1 MIETIKGFRGKDG
14 PILLDYSGVANVPG
28 ALESIAG
35 MAAKVGDQFE
45 VASVDDAGKVKTVR
59 PISTNVK
66 SVGGVGP
73 DGTGNVPLD
82 WVATRTVRI
91 DQAGEAL
98 VPEVVMAAGVSKAF
112 NYDTIAGQ
120 EELAVLCDGKLYL
133 CTPKFN
139 SEGGGDCTEYYFH
152 LGNASLRSGSAPNT
166 GEPFFFHGYSGASS
180 PVVAYFSTAGEH
192 TIEIYGGKEVLIY
205 NKMPKEFLPDG
216 VGNGSGQNVY
226 NVRTY
231 GAIGD
236 GTTDDTDA
244 IAAAIAALP
253 TGGTLHFPAGTY
265 MVDNVFAK
273 SDMTIQGDGWGSVIK
288 LLPARTNYHG
298 RNSCINIEGVER
310 VIVRDIKL
318 DGDRATQQA
327 TAAAQDARL
336 NGLFITSA
344 KDIYIENV
352 WMYNNGYHGCIM
364 VGVENVTFSH
374 CRSSFNGFRPIHG
387 HTEIY
392 NVRVSNCICE
402 DNGKGLTGGS
412 GFENDAVFFF
422 GVQRLTINDN
432 IVRSNRRGCICVGAD
447 HSSVTTGTIIPSGSI
462 SITGNVCECYEDLP
476 YVPTAESDTGVA
488 KFSSQGIVVYGSD
501 GEMRNVTVSGNTIK
515 NAHEAIYLY
524 ASDNLVTSL
533 NAAVTGNTI
542 IDCSI
547 GVKAVEVADITIT
560 GNQFRNLAEQM
571 MYAQSVERLLVSG
584 NNVYAPGTSEYR
596 LCSVHGSSNVVI
608 TGNQFVCPARI
619 AVYAPD
625 SNANVV
631 ITNNVMLGFADENPI
646 TNTNGVTQNNIIGKT
661 AVEPE
666 PDDGGD
672 TGDGGDAGDGG
683 DTGDGDYPD
692 DSDVETEKVY
702 AGAYENAGF
711 VRLNLAS
718 PNTGSVAYVHTTP
731 IPMTDADTRYE
742 LNTYV
747 PINDEGVEPEGYT
760 GIGADKEPS
769 IVFLSGDDHMT
780 DAVGIVPMFTRTNGT
795 WSYNAN
801 NFITNAANRIFGFT
815 ISISAKKVRELFP
828 TATHVMFQV
837 EKSSDPDAVSSV
849 TFGPLGDG
857 KSYVYR
863 AVTE

>member
-1 MIETIKGFRGKDG
+1 MSLAEDLLNSLPEDQPAVASADPATEPHIVINADKTITIPEALQRILVQHEHNIETVTFDCPRYWDG
-14 PILLDYSGVANVPG
+14 HDLSQMGLQIVFQRSDGHKEPHPVENLRVDEPNDRMIHFDWTISGNTTFTSG
-28 ALESIAG
+28 
-35 MAAKVGDQFE
+35 
-45 VASVDDAGKVKTVR
+45 
-59 PISTNVK
+59 NVK
-66 SVGGVGP
+66 I
-73 DGTGNVPLD
+73 
-82 WVATRTVRI
+82 TVC
-91 DQAGEAL
+91 AKLTNAE
-98 VPEVVMAAGVSKAF
+98 GVSEREWH
-112 NYDTIAGQ
+112 TIPNQDLFVNEGMDCSG
-120 EELAVLCDGKLYL
+120 EEIVERNPDVIEYILAELDELKNT
-133 CTPKFN
+133 TPAN
-139 SEGGGDCTEYYFH
+139 P
-152 LGNASLRSGSAPNT
+152 SAP
-166 GEPFFFHGYSGASS
+166 S
-180 PVVAYFSTAGEH
+180 P
-192 TIEIYGGKEVLIY
+192 
-205 NKMPKEFLPDG
+205 D
-216 VGNGSGQNVY
+216 SGQNVY

-253 TGGTLHFPAGTY
+253 TGGTLYFPAGTY

-344 KDIYIENV
+344 KDVCIENV

-364 VGVENVTFSH
+364 VGVENVTFSR

-596 LCSVHGSSNVVI
+596 LCRVHGSSNVVI

-666 PDDGGD
+666 PD
-672 TGDGGDAGDGG
+672 DGG

-801 NFITNAANRIFGFT
+801 NFITNATNRIFGFT

-863 AVTE
+863 TVTE